1 MKKLLLVTFPVDLGN
16 TTYEK
21 RFINLF
27 QNSPEIDLKIF
38 SFAPTSLNKYPIM
51 NLFNNRFKIEFKN
64 FPFASTPR
72 NTHSLSI
79 FTLNYISLF
88 LSRLQESRKLY
99 KIIQEANQEDRKI
112 LFHGVSTALYGYF
125 ATGNNSSYIVT
136 EWTRKLYE
144 PIWKSSTSPGWLT
157 EIHKKILNGQKYVL
171 GLTNAVVEQ
180 IAKDYDVPYSKLK
193 KTKLPFCFDLKLFT
207 PSPHRGDQEIRLLFV
222 GGDFQRKGG
231 DVLLEWFKENYEPGL
246 KMTMVTSFFIEY
258 HPGITIEKNVEYG
271 QPKHIE
277 LYKSHDIFV
286 LPTNCDSYPSV
297 LGEAACAGLAIL
309 TTKNALGASEVIQNG
324 ENGYICDSS
333 EALLEK
339 LTSLIK
345 NKELLVI
352 MKQNS
357 RKLMEREFSDEV
369 VLNEYMRYIFD

>member
-1 MKKLLLVTFPVDLGN
+1 MKKLLLITFPVDLGN

-38 SFAPTSLNKYPIM
+38 SFAPNPLNTPPFI
-51 NLFNNRFKIEFKN
+51 NFFKIEFKIFSFVPN
-64 FPFASTPR
+64 PR
-72 NTHSLSI
+72 NPHSLSI
-79 FTLNYISLF
+79 FTLNYASLF
-88 LSRLQESRKLY
+88 LSRLQESLKLY
-99 KIIQEANQEDRKI
+99 KVIHEAIQEDRKV
-112 LFHGVSTALYGYF
+112 LFHGVSTALFGYL
-125 ATGNNSSYIVT
+125 ATGKNRSYIVT

-144 PIWKSSTSPGWLT
+144 PIWKSSMSPGWLT
-157 EIHKKILNGQKYVL
+157 HIHKKILNSQRYVL
-171 GLTNAVVEQ
+171 GLTNAIVEQ
-180 IAKDYDVPYSKLK
+180 IAKDYDVPYSKIK

-207 PSPHRGDQEIRLLFV
+207 PSSEREDQEIRILFV

-231 DVLLEWFKENYEPGL
+231 DVLLKWFKENYEPGL
-246 KMTMVTSFFIEY
+246 KMTMVTNFSIED
-258 HPGITIEKNVEYG
+258 HPGITIEKKVEYG
-271 QPKHIE
+271 QTKHIE

-309 TTKNALGASEVIQNG
+309 TTKNALGADEVILNG
-324 ENGYICDSS
+324 ENGYICDSPA
-333 EALLEK
+333 ALFEK
-339 LTSLIK
+339 LTLLIK
-345 NKELLVI
+345 DKDLLAI

-369 VLNEYMRYIFD
+369 VLNEYMRYIFE